1 MKLQYFGTR
10 RIKAA
15 ATYLLTRIHIAFL
28 GYDEAQKARIAR
40 VLFGLANA
48 LADGPSNTGYIFVKQ
63 GDYSAEPPPRFTGS
77 SSQIVIDVQAESV
90 PDLPAV
96 QAVYDYA
103 TRSLTFA
110 EGAPTVP

>member
-40 VLFGLANA
+40 TLFGLAGA
-48 LADGPSNTGYIFVKQ
+48 LADGPSTTGYIFVKQ
-63 GDYSAEPPPRFTGS
+63 AGDSAEPPPRVAGS

-96 QAVYDYA
+96 QAVYEYA
-103 TRSLTFA
+103 ARSLAFA
-110 EGAPTVP
+110 EAPR